1 MSEALSLDPVSFA
14 RQDARGLVEKKWLV
28 LALHEAPAP
37 GPKGSA
43 VPGRAGVPKD
53 PLGRVVLDLADFA
66 AEDGRATRTLA
77 VSFSTPAVK
86 AAAGVPAKMLITIG
100 CATGAPLAAVC
111 APESWSDP
119 LLEERTGAGPGA
131 LVCEGWSGVLAG
143 QLGMLA
149 LAGRGC
155 THRRWPG
162 RGDAR
167 WRPALPPP
175 SRVQGPT

>member
-1 MSEALSLDPVSFA
+1 MAEALSYVPVPFA
-14 RQDARGLVEKKWLV
+14 AQDARGQAEKKWLV

-77 VSFSTPAVK
+77 VSFATPAVK

-100 CATGAPLAAVC
+100 CDARAPRVAVC
-111 APESWSDP
+111 TP
-119 LLEERTGAGPGA
+119 
-131 LVCEGWSGVLAG
+131 VC
-143 QLGMLA
+143 
-149 LAGRGC
+149 
-155 THRRWPG
+155 
-162 RGDAR
+162 
-167 WRPALPPP
+167 
-175 SRVQGPT
+175 